1 MEIGEKIKLLRRN
14 MTQADLSRRSGID
27 KAIISKI
34 ENGKMRGTMDCHK
47 KIAEVFG
54 LKLSEFYA
62 YLEEEKTQPAQTHSG
77 DAKTDI
83 YQGFLE
89 ILTSVPL
96 SKKMLPTLITLKP
109 GQEMFLEE
117 IIKKVER
124 FIYMLS
130 GAIEIEVENRAYSLK
145 KEPGLEKGDSLYSTS
160 NQRHKIKNTGN
171 TEARVLCI
179 SAPPVL

>member
-14 MTQADLSRRSGID
+14 LTQADLSQRSGID

-34 ENGKMRGTMDCHK
+34 ENGKMRGTMECHK

-62 YLEEEKTQPAQTHSG
+62 YLEEEKTQPAQTHYG

-124 FIYMLS
+124 FIYIVS
-130 GAIEIEVENRAYSLK
+130 GNIEVEVENKTYSLK
-145 KEPGLEKGDSLYSTS
+145 KDSKLDKGDSLYSTS
-160 NQRHKIKNTGN
+160 NHRHKIKNTGSL
-171 TEARVLCI
+171 EAKVLCI

>member
-14 MTQADLSRRSGID
+14 MTQADLSQRSGID

-47 KIAEVFG
+47 KLAEVFG

-62 YLEEEKTQPAQTHSG
+62 YLEEEKTQPAQMHRG
-77 DAKTDI
+77 DAKTDV

-89 ILTSVPL
+89 ILTNVPL
-96 SKKMLPTLITLKP
+96 SKKMLPTFITLKP

-124 FIYMLS
+124 FIYVIS
-130 GAIEIEVENRAYSLK
+130 GNIDIEVENKTYSLK
-145 KEPGLEKGDSLYSTS
+145 KDAGLEKGDSLYSTS
-160 NQRHKIKNTGN
+160 SRRHQIKNTGDV
-171 TEARVLCI
+171 EAKVLCI